1 MLTIYGPPAVTLTI
15 KTKPPIG
22 VCKATNLA
30 LKSDFGC
37 TWCSS
42 LTTSQKIGGKAFL
55 RGVPQTPQRVSIR
68 ASNWSTTDWIV
79 IVLMLSSPSALC
91 RGCCECEAPVNT
103 HQPASTAADCCRQ
116 RDERTAWQR
125 QACLLLG
132 WWRLQPPAR
141 GTSQRCAR
149 RDTENSQGS
158 QEPPNRCW
166 CDLIRP
172 RRGVR

>member
-55 RGVPQTPQRVSIR
+55 RGVPQSPQRVSIR

-79 IVLMLSSPSALC
+79 SVLMLSSPSALC

-103 HQPASTAADCCRQ
+103 HQPAQLQTAADSEMKELHGRGKPVCSWGDDACSLLPEAHLNDAHDQ
-116 RDERTAWQR
+116 TLRTHREAR
-125 QACLLLG
+125 SLLTAAG
-132 WWRLQPPAR
+132 VISSAPDV
-141 GTSQRCAR
+141 GCAK
-149 RDTENSQGS
+149 
-158 QEPPNRCW
+158 
-166 CDLIRP
+166 
-172 RRGVR
+172 